1 MAKLIR
7 DLVNTAE
14 GLSGSRH
21 FAGFGP
27 KPCRPIVVSKI
38 VTRQKRAA
46 IAVASPHDFT
56 VSPVGQLPV
65 GRDRWPGPAYCLN
78 QRQKCALFT
87 ICPDYDALFEA
98 PFFWQAQHQRAS
110 HIASIPFER
119 LHEFLGT
126 LPQRPIFIFSIGR
139 CGSTLLSALVRAS
152 GAHSVSE
159 PDLLTQLALTAV
171 GERRK
176 MDKVL
181 RQLLIKS
188 CVASLAIQRTTPVA
202 IKLRSQCNGIAREI
216 AQVFPDGT
224 YVVMMR
230 DRHAWLSSRLRA
242 LGGDPKDLASLYRR
256 GLQTFHEL
264 QSLGM
269 NSLMIWYED
278 LISDPE
284 GIIRQLMSNAPSGCS
299 AISDIQSVLNVD
311 SQAGTALEKNDHR
324 RRRPTPEQVQIFD
337 DEWEKIRPD
346 SWIQTYRL
354 DRLRTVS

>member
-1 MAKLIR
+1 LKAR
-7 DLVNTAE
+7 DLFNKVQI
-14 GLSGSRH
+14 LSLSRY

-27 KPCRPIVVSKI
+27 KPFRRPIVVSEI

-46 IAVASPHDFT
+46 IAVASAHDFT
-56 VSPVGQLPV
+56 LSPVGELPA
-65 GRDRWPGPAYCLN
+65 GRDLWPGPAYCLN
-78 QRQKCALFT
+78 QGQERALFT
-87 ICPDYDALFEA
+87 ICPDNDDLSEA

-152 GAHSVSE
+152 GARSVSE

-171 GERRK
+171 GERKR
-176 MDKVL
+176 MSEAL

-230 DRHAWLSSRLRA
+230 DRHAWLNSRLRT
-242 LGGDPKDLASLYRR
+242 LGGDPRDLASLYRR

-264 QSLGM
+264 RSLGV
-269 NSLMIWYED
+269 NSVMIWYED
-278 LISDPE
+278 MMSDPA
-284 GIIRQLMSNAPSGCS
+284 GILAQLMSNTPSGS
-299 AISDIQSVLNVD
+299 RISDIQSVLNVD
-311 SQAGTALEKNDHR
+311 SQAGTALEKNDIR
-324 RRRPTPEQVQIFD
+324 RRGPTPEQVKIFD